1 MKVSAGVK
9 AGRKYGEYNF
19 DINEVKKMKMK
30 MTPGNKGG

>member
-19 DINEVKKMKMK
+19 DINKVKKMK